1 MITIIK
7 RDGRETSYDRSK
19 VVLSILNAA
28 LSAKQRIDD
37 ATLENML
44 EIIESKIS
52 EYNKD
57 VISVEKLQDFIQSA
71 IYIQGCRLTKDAYL
85 EYRKERN
92 EIRETK
98 SDIMK
103 AIKKIGVHTDRDNGN
118 VGNNFGAKLLRI
130 ASESNKWQNLA
141 NMPKHLAKAHEQG
154 DYHQHD
160 LDSFNLAFNCC
171 SHSLEPLITGFK
183 TTYGTIRGAKRIE
196 VAAELACILLQCAQN

>member
-7 RDGRETSYDRSK
+7 RDGRRTEYDRTK
-19 VVLSILNAA
+19 VVISILNAA

-37 ATLENML
+37 QTLENML

-57 VISVEKLQDFIQSA
+57 EISVEKLQDFIQSA

-85 EYRKERN
+85 EYRKERD

-103 AIKKIGVHTDRDNGN
+103 AIKKIGIHTDRDNGN
-118 VGNNFGAKLLRI
+118 
-130 ASESNKWQNLA
+130 
-141 NMPKHLAKAHEQG
+141 EQ
-154 DYHQHD
+154 
-160 LDSFNLAFNCC
+160 
-171 SHSLEPLITGFK
+171 
-183 TTYGTIRGAKRIE
+183 
-196 VAAELACILLQCAQN
+196 